1 MAEQQTPTKQQAEK
15 PKTPRELAFDHMC
28 DVLVRRTG
36 KASRKAR
43 NRRDEA
49 VVDT

>member
-1 MAEQQTPTKQQAEK
+1 MAKQQTPTEQQAEK
-15 PKTPRELAFDHMC
+15 PKTPRELAFDNMC
-28 DVLVRRTG
+28 DVLVKATG

-43 NRRDEA
+43 SRRNEA

>member
-15 PKTPRELAFDHMC
+15 PKTPRELAFDHMATC
-28 DVLVRRTG
+28 WSRRTG

-43 NRRDEA
+43 IRRDEA